1 MREGIVSAFQQL
13 LSEESGWRTDIEGMH
28 LQSLNLNE
36 AEVLELPFTE
46 EEIHFALMEIRLHAR
61 MGSQWPF
68 GNFARTL

>member
-1 MREGIVSAFQQL
+1 MREGIVNIFQQL
-13 LSEESGWRTDIEGMH
+13 LLKEPGWRADIEGLH
-28 LQSLNLNE
+28 LQCLNLNE